1 MIERHIDI
9 NRFDYDLPDGRIAK
23 FPLPER
29 SSSKLLVYRGGE
41 ISEAHFADMG
51 DVLPAGQLLVFNN
64 TKVIRA
70 RIIMHKPSGARIEV
84 FCLEPHDPTMSGRS
98 PSREPA
104 NGRASW
110 VTSRNGRRAM
120 WRSISNTKAVR
131 SICGHGLQRTAAA
144 NTPCVSNGRRR

>member
-51 DVLPAGQLLVFNN
+51 DVLPEGQLLVFNN

-84 FCLEPHDPTMSGRS
+84 FCLEPHDPSM
-98 PSREPA
+98 
-104 NGRASW
+104 
-110 VTSRNGRRAM
+110 
-120 WRSISNTKAVR
+120 KAVR
-131 SICGHGLQRTAAA
+131 STCGHGLQRTAAA